1 MEAEQAE
8 LVSRHL
14 VVKRVAAPHESVYRS
29 QKRVHHLQIAGVG
42 PLLRLEL
49 LFGYLVQ
56 HTLSVE
62 LDPRSDDADQYAS
75 DGSSGGHENMK
86 EDLFRR
92 ETSLNYGI
100 GALFAL
106 EALQVFCDLG
116 RIE

>member
-14 VVKRVAAPHESVYRS
+14 EVKRVTEAHQNVYNC
-29 QKRVHHLQIAGVG
+29 QKRVLYLQIAGVG
-42 PLLRLEL
+42 PLFRLEL

-56 HTLSVE
+56 HTFSVE

-92 ETSLNYGI
+92 ETSLNHGI
-100 GALFAL
+100 GALLAL